1 MRRLLAPLVIV
12 VIIGTLSI
20 FQREVLSDTWDR
32 LTQLSL
38 LALLPLGIAA
48 LLMVLARATFLTA
61 CSPGLRLRN
70 AVVADQSALAAGY
83 GIVLGGG
90 AIGTGLR
97 IHMFTKWGIPHLTIA
112 SSIVATAV
120 VPSFTTWGFPSL
132 LLIGPALTG
141 SARPEQTLAVAV
153 GVPLILLSALFW
165 WAALRTSTVF
175 ANVGRFT
182 AYLRSLLLR
191 RTPSRFRGFR
201 AVVQRTQ
208 PVNFSVEMRTEL
220 VKLLRRRGLKIFLAS
235 VGTLAAGFNC
245 LWISATVFQVEGL
258 TFHEAVVAFSLI
270 RVVIALSPIPGG
282 TGIAELSLIALLE
295 NAGVSTLD
303 ATGTTILYRFAT
315 WFVPIVVGS
324 ACWWRYSRQ
333 NSQTLAP
340 AVLTSCND

>member
-12 VIIGTLSI
+12 IIIGTLSI

-38 LALLPLGIAA
+38 LALLPLGMAA
-48 LLMVLARATFLTA
+48 SLMVLARATFLAA

-70 AVVADQSALAAGY
+70 AVVADQTALAAGY

-90 AIGTGLR
+90 AVGTGLR
-97 IHMFTKWGIPHLTIA
+97 IHMFTQWGIPHLTIA

-120 VPSFTTWGFPSL
+120 VPSFTTWGFPNL
-132 LLIGPALTG
+132 LLIGPVLTG
-141 SARPEQTLAVAV
+141 SARPEQILAVAV

-175 ANVGRFT
+175 AFVGRFT

-191 RTPSRFRGFR
+191 RTPSRFHGFR
-201 AVVQRTQ
+201 GIVQRTQ
-208 PVNFSVEMRTEL
+208 PLNFSVEMRTEL
-220 VKLLRRRGLKIFLAS
+220 VRLLRRRGLRILLAS

-258 TFHEAVVAFSLI
+258 TFHEALVAFSLI

-282 TGIAELSLIALLE
+282 TGLAELGLIALLE

-303 ATGTTILYRFAT
+303 ATGTTILYRFVT
-315 WFVPIVVGS
+315 WFSPIVVGS
-324 ACWWRYSRQ
+324 VCWWRYSRR
-333 NSQTLAP
+333 NN
-340 AVLTSCND
+340 TSNL